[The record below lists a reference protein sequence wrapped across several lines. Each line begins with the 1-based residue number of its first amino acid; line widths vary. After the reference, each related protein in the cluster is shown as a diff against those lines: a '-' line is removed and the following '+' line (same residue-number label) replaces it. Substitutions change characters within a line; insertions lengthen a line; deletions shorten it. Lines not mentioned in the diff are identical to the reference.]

1 MSTTAPTT
9 MISEPRL
16 IDLRTRL
23 IAAIQSGGPIDAIIL
38 SGGLDTSILAEV
50 GKDLVGLKYA
60 VTVLTSPDA
69 TDAPYAT
76 AIAKNLGLEHI
87 VIRYASP
94 LDLIGEKEVLD
105 FAVETLCTFDPME
118 LRNSTVIARAL
129 LECKKRGIK
138 SVMTGYATSTVFAD
152 ASALFPH
159 LFSSAATFSALYCS
173 DGADEIFAGYSFV
186 RSKSNADLKAYIRHL
201 TTIWRFSAG
210 PLAAKLGIRVVQP
223 YMDAQVVDFALSCD
237 RLDLINTHDGAE
249 HGKYCLRVAFPWVHS
264 AWRGKDPIEV
274 GAGTTV
280 LPKLLAASTPA
291 ADLERGIRDVKTQ
304 YAITIRDA
312 EHLLYFQHFRSV
324 FLDRPHVPA
333 PATAIEL
340 TEADARTRRVLPV
353 RHGTDPCRECAFQ
366 LQAPTQM
373 FCVVC
378 GAWPARDVPAAKS
391 A

>member
-1 MSTTAPTT
+1 
-9 MISEPRL
+9 MISESRLADLRARL
-16 IDLRTRL
+16 IT
-23 IAAIQSGGPIDAIIL
+23 AIQSGGQVNAIIL

-76 AIAKNLGLEHI
+76 AIAKKLGLEHI
-87 VIRYASP
+87 VIRYDSP
-94 LDLIGEKEVLD
+94 LELIGEKEVLD
-105 FAVETLCTFDPME
+105 FAVETLCTFDPM
-118 LRNSTVIARAL
+118 
-129 LECKKRGIK
+129 
-138 SVMTGYATSTVFAD
+138 D
-152 ASALFPH
+152 
-159 LFSSAATFSALYCS
+159 

-186 RSKSNADLKAYIRHL
+186 RSKSNDDLKAYIRHL

-210 PLAAKLGIRVVQP
+210 PLAAKLNIRVVQP
-223 YMDAQVVDFALSCD
+223 YMDAQVVGFALSCD
-237 RLDLINTHDGAE
+237 RPDLINMHDGAE
-249 HGKYCLRVAFPWVHS
+249 HGKYCLRMAFPWVHS

-280 LPKLLAASTPA
+280 LPKLLAASTPT
-291 ADLERGIRDVKTQ
+291 ADLERGIRDAKNQ
-304 YAITIRDA
+304 YGITIRDA
-312 EHLLYFQHFRSV
+312 EHLLYFQHFRAI
-324 FLDRPHVPA
+324 FLDRPHAPA
-333 PATAIEL
+333 PETTTELTEL

-353 RHGTDPCRECAFQ
+353 RHGSDPCRECAYQ

-378 GAWPARDVPAAKS
+378 GAWPARDVPVAK

>member
-1 MSTTAPTT
+1 
-9 MISEPRL
+9 MISESRL
-16 IDLRTRL
+16 VDLRARL
-23 IAAIQSGGPIDAIIL
+23 TPAIQSGGQVDAIIL

-50 GKDLVGLKYA
+50 GKGLVGLKYA

-76 AIAKNLGLEHI
+76 AIANKLGLEHI
-87 VIRYASP
+87 VIRYDSP
-94 LDLIGEKEVLD
+94 LELIGEKEVLD

-138 SVMTGYATSTVFAD
+138 SVMTG
-152 ASALFPH
+152 
-159 LFSSAATFSALYCS
+159 

-223 YMDAQVVDFALSCD
+223 YMDARVVDFALSCD
-237 RLDLINTHDGAE
+237 RPDLINTHDGAE
-249 HGKYCLRVAFPWVHS
+249 HGKYCLRMAFPWVHS

-280 LPKLLAASTPA
+280 LPKLLAASTTTA
-291 ADLERGIRDVKTQ
+291 NLERGIRNAKAQ
-304 YAITIRDA
+304 YGITIRDA
-312 EHLLYFQHFRSV
+312 EHLLYFQHFQAI
-324 FLDRPHVPA
+324 FLDRPQLPTA
-333 PATAIEL
+333 ATAVEL
-340 TEADARTRRVLPV
+340 TEADARTRRVLPA
-353 RHGTDPCRECAFQ
+353 RHGSDPCRECAYQ

-378 GAWPARDVPAAKS
+378 GAWPARDVPAAESTS